1 VHEVDHSLA
10 PKVEVKNG
18 GVLPPL
24 STHLNVVVFKYF
36 FFLVAPTRGSLLP
49 LRSIGLSFLSFLI

>member
-1 VHEVDHSLA
+1 MQSD
-10 PKVEVKNG
+10 KVTSY
-18 GVLPPL
+18 L
-24 STHLNVVVFKYF
+24 SIDDAFF